1 MPRFSAPNTPHP
13 GSRRRSLQAATAL
26 ALAALMGPSLA
37 QEAPKSVRIGWAIA
51 KTGPNAGGTAT
62 TVAPNYQMWVK
73 EINAAGGLMLKAY
86 GKRVPIEV
94 VEYDDRSSS
103 EEAVRATER
112 LITQDKVDFLLPPWG
127 TANNLAVAPTY
138 EKHKYPLLAATSVTD
153 KAPELVKRW
162 KHAFFFLGTG
172 SQYAESLVSYLD
184 EARRAG
190 RIGDKVAMVHIA
202 DGFGLELANAARK
215 AAERHGFK
223 LVYDK
228 SYPIGTQD
236 LTPILTEV
244 KGKEAD
250 AFLAFSY
257 PPDTFMLTEQARVQ
271 GLNPKVMFL
280 GVGSQFPMY
289 KQKFGA
295 AVEGIMGPGGVD
307 FDNPAIKDY
316 FARHKAQTGQEPD
329 RFASTVQYAALQVLQ
344 QAIERVGRLDRAA
357 VTEDIRTGSF
367 DTILGPLKLENQ
379 MLTQLWWVGQWQNGE
394 FYAIAPSNRKGAKPG
409 LLPKPAWKP

>member
-1 MPRFSAPNTPHP
+1 MHADTKRFWLKH
-13 GSRRRSLQAATAL
+13 AAV
-26 ALAALMGPSLA
+26 AAMVACGLPLA
-37 QEAPKSVRIGWAIA
+37 QAQDAPKSVRIGWAIA

-62 TVAPNYQMWVK
+62 TVTPNYEMWVK

-112 LITQDKVDFLLPPWG
+112 LMTQDKVDFVLPPWG
-127 TANNLAVAPTY
+127 TANNLAVGPTY
-138 EKHKYPLLAATSVTD
+138 EKHKYPLLAVNSVTD
-153 KAPELVKRW
+153 KAPDLVKRW

-172 SQYAESLVSYLD
+172 TQYAEALVSYLE
-184 EARRAG
+184 EAKKAG
-190 RIGDKVAMVHIA
+190 KIGDKIAMVNIA
-202 DGFGLELANAARK
+202 DGFGVELANAARK
-215 AAERHGFK
+215 AAAKHGFT

-236 LTPILTEV
+236 MTPILNEV
-244 KGKEAD
+244 KGKGAD
-250 AFLAFSY
+250 TFIAFSY
-257 PPDTFMLTEQARVQ
+257 PPDTFLITDQSKVL

-295 AVEGIMGPGGVD
+295 SAEGIMGPGGVD
-307 FDNPAIKDY
+307 FDSPAIKDY
-316 FARHKAQTGQEPD
+316 FQRHVASSKQEPD

-344 QAIERVGRLDRAA
+344 QAIEKVGKIDRAA
-357 VTEDIRTGSF
+357 VTNEIRTGSF
-367 DTILGPLKLENQ
+367 DTILGPVKLENQ
-379 MLTQLWWVGQWQNGE
+379 LFNNLWWVGQWQNGE
-394 FYAIAPSNRKGAKPG
+394 FYGVAPSAKKGAKPA
-409 LLPKPAWKP
+409 LLPKPAWKN